1 MRDLILV
8 VIFIEAFL
16 HYFRWREILS
26 GRELPR
32 PIAYILGVLGL
43 IIPFSIWGWEQGN
56 QQAVITLWI
65 FVFAGGLSVLGCY
78 GIDAIIDLY
87 WGKRHAEQR
96 EEQMKK
102 VKDAA
107 PKGS

>member
-1 MRDLILV
+1 MRDSILV

-43 IIPFSIWGWEQGN
+43 IAPFSLYEWEQGN
-56 QQAVITLWI
+56 QQVVITLWI
-65 FVFAGGLSVLGCY
+65 FVCAGGLSVLACY

-96 EEQMKK
+96 EQQLREP
-102 VKDAA
+102 KDATT
-107 PKGS
+107 KGS